1 MAQNIAKSGASAVF
15 NIGSGV
21 GRSLNEIVEIVRGL
35 VKRKVHV
42 DYLEGRSFDVPVN
55 VLDISLA
62 KAALNW
68 EPRLSL
74 EIGLARMHDDVTAGS
89 LFYSSLN

>member
-1 MAQNIAKSGASAVF
+1 
-15 NIGSGV
+15 V

-42 DYLEGRSFDVPVN
+42 NYLEGQPFDVPVN

-62 KAALNW
+62 KAVLNW
-68 EPRLSL
+68 QPRLSL